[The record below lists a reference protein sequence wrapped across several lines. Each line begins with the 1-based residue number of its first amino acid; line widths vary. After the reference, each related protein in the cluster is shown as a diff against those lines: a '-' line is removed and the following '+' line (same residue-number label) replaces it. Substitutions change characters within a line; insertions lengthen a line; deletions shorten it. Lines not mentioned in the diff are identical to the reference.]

1 MSDMDPLYQSMQA
14 SSEDMSL
21 AAKEQREMMT
31 EDDQTDVLITG
42 YGNVPSYAKQIRVK
56 TEVIATD
63 VATDVA
69 TEAFNE
75 YRQDLELKGFIPAIL
90 DPETGYVFALRDPVT
105 KRAAF
110 LVKVDGTIVMPMAQ
124 IPDGSVGFSSMTS
137 EMRSVMPMVFDAA
150 TGYVFG
156 LRDPVTLK
164 FAMLVRVDGTVIM
177 PMLQIPEQSVS
188 HASLN
193 PTLSAV
199 IPVNLDASTGYVFG
213 LRDPVTQRFAMMVS
227 VTGEVTIPLFALG
240 KNVVT
245 MDNLTDDVKKQFV
258 PQAADVVNAR
268 PEAMRAAMAEISA
281 RTIRKSG
288 SGWAQFPSHPCR
300 LLSGINTS
308 GVALQFRRTAG
319 LQFTGKANVGAFS
332 PGALQSKVKKGRF
345 TVTPVNTPTGTFT
358 AGDYYTYEVYNSN
371 NNVSETTPGTW
382 NGQDIYLGD
391 NLVYDGSA
399 WAIQPSPGRGALR
412 APDMFFTV
420 SAAGWFDGMQV
431 AVGDKIVF
439 LTNQTAGGARLTPIW
454 VNVDASS
461 DRLFYAGEFTPAS
474 LPGSPMVNGVY
485 QATAAG
491 AIGVDN
497 YVIGDYALYTGSA
510 WVRIPNDTAIYDVA
524 AAGSIALR
532 CSLNSD
538 EWEVRRS
545 DKNDVPVGIR
555 MKGQV
560 MTQIQEVLGKKQL
573 LISDS
578 MFGQGNTG
586 SQILT
591 ATGVV
596 GEVRSYGGSTSE
608 QVLGMYKKEILS
620 WGDNYDAQT
629 IVCWHGQ
636 NNQPTT
642 DINAAQCREVSMQMA
657 QLAGARDIKVLF
669 LSIVGQRIM
678 TWNGTRMVVQQHE
691 DQFAKTG
698 ALYEFSDWYKRIMPG
713 RYAICYEILLSAATD
728 AIDPTFPGMT
738 EKQVAAKYGVLPW
751 SFFNGSTLSGLTTS
765 QLVYKGTW
773 TGTALPTGG
782 ANGDYYLRTDT
793 SNVGN
798 VIYNSG
804 GTWIENTIDRTH
816 LSIGGGGALTYGGDG
831 FDLGTG
837 YTPVPARE
845 GVAEILLNNHFY
857 R

>member
-1 MSDMDPLYQSMQA
+1 MSDMDPLYQSMKA
-14 SSEDMSL
+14 SSEDMSR

-31 EDDQTDVLITG
+31 KDDQTDVPITG

-56 TEVIATD
+56 TESVATD

-75 YRQDLELKGFIPAIL
+75 YRHELELKGFIPSVL
-90 DPETGYVFALRDPVT
+90 DPSSGYVFALRDPVT

-124 IPDGSVGFSSMTS
+124 IPEGSVTLASMDD
-137 EMRSVMPMVFDAA
+137 EMRSVMPTVFDAS

-156 LRDPVTLK
+156 LRDPITLK
-164 FAMLVRVDGTVIM
+164 YAMLVRVDGSVIM
-177 PMLQIPEQSVS
+177 PMLEIPEQSVS
-188 HASLN
+188 HESLK

-199 IPVNLDASTGYVFG
+199 IPVNLDAESGYVFG
-213 LRDPVTQRFAMMVS
+213 LRDPVTQRFALMVS

-240 KNVVT
+240 KSVVT

-258 PQAADVVNAR
+258 PQATDVVDAR
-268 PEAMRAAMAEISA
+268 PEAMRAAMAEISV
-281 RTIRKSG
+281 RTVRKAG
-288 SGWAQFPSHPCR
+288 SGWAPFPSHPCR

-319 LQFTGKANVGAFS
+319 LQFTGKANVGSFS

-345 TVTPVNTPTGTFT
+345 TTTPVSTPSGTFS
-358 AGDYYTYEVYNSN
+358 AGDYYTYEVYNAN
-371 NNVSETTPGTW
+371 GNVSETTPGTW
-382 NGQDIYLGD
+382 NGQNIYLGD
-391 NLVYDGSA
+391 HLVYDGST
-399 WAIQPSPGRGALR
+399 WAIQPSPGRGAQR
-412 APDMFFTV
+412 APDMFFAVT
-420 SAAGWFDGMQV
+420 AAGWFDGMQL
-431 AVGDKIVF
+431 AVGDKLVF

-454 VNVDASS
+454 VNIAASD
-461 DRLFYAGEFTPAS
+461 DRLFYAGEFNPTS
-474 LPGSPMVNGVY
+474 LPGAPITNGVY
-485 QATAAG
+485 QATVAG
-491 AIGVDN
+491 SIGVDT
-497 YVIGDYALYTGSA
+497 YAIGDYALYTGSA
-510 WVRIPNDTAIYDVA
+510 WVRIPNDSTVYDVA
-524 AAGSIALR
+524 AGGSIALR
-532 CSLNSD
+532 CNLNSD
-538 EWEVRRS
+538 EWEVRRA
-545 DKNDVPVGIR
+545 DKNDVPVGVR

-586 SQILT
+586 SQIIT
-591 ATGVV
+591 ATGVP

-620 WGDNYDAQT
+620 WGDNYRAQT

-642 DINAAQCREVSMQMA
+642 DLNAAQCREVSLAMA

-678 TWNGTRMVVQQHE
+678 TWNGTRIVVQQHE

-698 ALYEFSDWYKRIMPG
+698 PLYEFSDWYKRMMPG

-751 SFFNGSTLSGLTTS
+751 SFFNGSTLIGLTTD

-773 TGTALPTGG
+773 TGAALPTGG
-782 ANGDYYLRTDT
+782 SNGDYYLRTDT

-804 GTWIENTIDRTH
+804 GTWIENSIDRTH
-816 LSIGGGGALTYGGDG
+816 LGMAGGGALAYGGDG
-831 FDLGTG
+831 FDLGAG
-837 YTPVPARE
+837 YTPIPARE